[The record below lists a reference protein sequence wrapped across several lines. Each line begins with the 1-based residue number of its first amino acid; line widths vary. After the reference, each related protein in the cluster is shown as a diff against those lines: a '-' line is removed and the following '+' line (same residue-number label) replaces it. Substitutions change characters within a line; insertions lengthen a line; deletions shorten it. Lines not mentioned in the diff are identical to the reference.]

1 MPFFGPGG
9 LSGAMPQS
17 ESGLD
22 PQLIQQLMAQFPGLQ
37 GMTQAPQQPN
47 ALQGYQWAGPQFFP
61 GQGQGGFGN
70 LSPFEGAKG
79 FGSESITAGLAL
91 GNYGKSSSQQP
102 SQPAGAVAQPFSLG
116 ALSLPTFS
124 LPQQVAAQ
132 QGGFGE
138 GDTGAPMGGQGEPSG
153 GMTISAGDVL
163 GGADALSG
171 MFSPDLGT
179 QPTTP
184 GLAEQRAGE
193 RTDYSNATGSP
204 GGIPQG
210 TGALNPG
217 SLSSFLQPGLSAG
230 TTFSMGAPENFG
242 VLNPSPAQ
250 TLAPGTTFEMPG
262 SGPTSFAPGGSAQT
276 ALGAGPTDWMGAL
289 QSGAGALGGLYNLY
303 GGIEGGD
310 PMAAGAGGLQ
320 TIGGLTSLLQSSP
333 QLAEMLGLGGASG
346 ALAGVGGAVGGLG
359 GLYGLYQGIQSGDP
373 VQMATG
379 LLSAY
384 MGGSSLVGAITGT
397 TAPGILTG
405 LSTIAPET
413 MAAVA
418 SAMTGTTVG
427 ASGAAA
433 AISAAAAAYALPV
446 AAIIQAVMDT
456 IAQQDRERVAN
467 AGFTNNPIK
476 GALYSA
482 STEGVG
488 KSQAALDALGSDYTG
503 KDTWDLAQ
511 TLGTSL
517 DSLLPYFA
525 TAQGGRGAIKASD
538 SITGAG
544 TDWSAKAN
552 TSEQT
557 PEQYTANFTQAQSGV
572 SNLVKELLARGVP
585 YEALGQLPISG
596 DWSGES
602 LDAGNRPQDMLAKAM
617 QLRPEL
623 GAEASQ
629 LISRYGI
636 SPIESQNEYGTTTY
650 RNPEQLQQALMQ
662 MALGASGAGSD
673 RDTKA
678 SGLASSMYGG
688 PLWQA
693 LARSGTGGPEIQQMI
708 AQRFD
713 PWSVI
718 RTPEYGQQFNQAYN
732 APSEQDKANYLAQ
745 QGVEWQAPAAP
756 TATPGPYANYW
767 SDMAGQRAQ
776 QDPNVLAMQ
785 QFIQQ
790 LQGLQGGLGQINQGL
805 GQQSMAGID
814 PALAAAINPGFAPG
828 GNQAGAGNTGI
839 DMQALL
845 RQLGL
850 LGPDDGGFK
859 MGGRV
864 PETGSYQLHQ
874 GEMVLPKALFERLT
888 QLGPQKEQ
896 AFQSWYKD
904 LSSRIGLNP
913 NPDDQQHFYDY
924 RGAFQAGTGEPGADQ
939 HFTSRFK
946 TMGHPNQYIDN
957 VDTRSGAPIN
967 TRPLQLGFPG

>member
-17 ESGLD
+17 QSGLD

-37 GMTQAPQQPN
+37 GMSQQPQQPN

-61 GQGQGGFGN
+61 GQGQGSLGN

-91 GNYGKSSSQQP
+91 GNYGKSSSQ
-102 SQPAGAVAQPFSLG
+102 SAGAPAGAASQPFSLG
-116 ALSLPTFS
+116 ALSLPNFS

-138 GDTGAPMGGQGEPSG
+138 GADTGAPMGGQGEPSG
-153 GMTISAGDVL
+153 GMTISAGDVAK
-163 GGADALSG
+163 GADVLSG
-171 MFSPDLGT
+171 LFQPDLGT

-204 GGIPQG
+204 SGIPQ
-210 TGALNPG
+210 
-217 SLSSFLQPGLSAG
+217 LSQFGGILSAPTSAPPG
-230 TTFSMGAPENFG
+230 FDSATFSMPDGST
-242 VLNPSPAQ
+242 NP
-250 TLAPGTTFEMPG
+250 LAPGGFQPTSFEMPG
-262 SGPTSFAPGGSAQT
+262 GSPTSFAPGGSAQT

-303 GGIEGGD
+303 GGIQGGD
-310 PMAAGAGGLQ
+310 PMGAGAGGLQ
-320 TIGGLTSLLQSSP
+320 TIGGVTSLLQSSP

-346 ALAGVGGAVGGLG
+346 ALAGVGGAVGGIG
-359 GLYGLYQGIQSGDP
+359 GLYGFYQGLQSGDP

-384 MGGSSLVGAITGT
+384 MGGSSLVGAVTGT

-405 LSTIAPET
+405 LATIAPET

-418 SAMTGTTVG
+418 TAMTGSTVG
-427 ASGAAA
+427 ASVGAQGIATAISGAAA
-433 AISAAAAAYALPV
+433 AWALPV
-446 AAIIQAVMDT
+446 AAVIQAVMDT

-517 DSLLPYFA
+517 DNLLPYFA

-538 SITGAG
+538 TITGAG
-544 TDWSAKAN
+544 SDWAAKPY
-552 TSEQT
+552 TGGLP
-557 PEQYTANFTQAQSGV
+557 PEQYTQNFTNAQSGV

-623 GAEASQ
+623 GTEASG

-673 RDTKA
+673 KDTHA
-678 SGLASSMYGG
+678 SGSASSMYGG

-693 LARSGTGGPEIQQMI
+693 MARMGAGGADIQNMI
-708 AQRFD
+708 AQKFD
-713 PWSVI
+713 PWAVI
-718 RTPEYGQQFNQAYN
+718 RQPEVQQNWQQIMNQAPLPGEVSFQN
-732 APSEQDKANYLAQ
+732 GQFLSGQTGEAWSPA
-745 QGVEWQAPAAP
+745 EWQALQESKKPAL
-756 TATPGPYANYW
+756 TPAVNPYTNYW

-790 LQGLQGGLGQINQGL
+790 LQSLQGGLGQVNQGL

-814 PALAAAINPGFAPG
+814 PALAAALNPGFAPG
-828 GNQAGAGNTGI
+828 GNQSGAGNSGI

-850 LGPDDGGFK
+850 
-859 MGGRV
+859 
-864 PETGSYQLHQ
+864 
-874 GEMVLPKALFERLT
+874 A
-888 QLGPQKEQ
+888 
-896 AFQSWYKD
+896 A
-904 LSSRIGLNP
+904 
-913 NPDDQQHFYDY
+913 
-924 RGAFQAGTGEPGADQ
+924 
-939 HFTSRFK
+939 
-946 TMGHPNQYIDN
+946 
-957 VDTRSGAPIN
+957 
-967 TRPLQLGFPG
+967 